1 MSNSNTDWCQKMIN
15 STIKKMIAL
24 CILAIIFV
32 VITYNNSR
40 IKDIY
45 PSLSEINYTVQM
57 FEQKEDIAFFNFDH
71 TTLARDEELYEDKF
85 DDCYYAL
92 LINDTDKEF
101 CVAKNIYDRMY
112 PASMTKVMTAIIVAE
127 KLEAGEI
134 SLDDMVEIKTYYDL
148 TYEGVIASDLFPGY
162 KISLKNLL
170 SGLLIE
176 SNNYYALYLAEYIAG
191 DVNSFC
197 KLMNEKA
204 KEIGATNTHFVN
216 PHGLDDPNHY
226 SCPYDIYLITKE
238 AYTHDVIKQIDEFA
252 NYTYVY
258 YTDEGIEVDADIEAT
273 NYFKTGQAVLPSN
286 YTMNVWK
293 TGTTD
298 AAGYCLTMYLEKDGK
313 SYIMVASSWESKYTL
328 YSAIVRM
335 LCLIE

>member
-1 MSNSNTDWCQKMIN
+1 MIN

-112 PASMTKVMTAIIVAE
+112 PASMTKEVLKNAE
-127 KLEAGEI
+127 KRRKHQL
-134 SLDDMVEIKTYYDL
+134 
-148 TYEGVIASDLFPGY
+148 EGV
-162 KISLKNLL
+162 
-170 SGLLIE
+170 
-176 SNNYYALYLAEYIAG
+176 
-191 DVNSFC
+191 
-197 KLMNEKA
+197 
-204 KEIGATNTHFVN
+204 
-216 PHGLDDPNHY
+216 
-226 SCPYDIYLITKE
+226 
-238 AYTHDVIKQIDEFA
+238 
-252 NYTYVY
+252 
-258 YTDEGIEVDADIEAT
+258 
-273 NYFKTGQAVLPSN
+273 
-286 YTMNVWK
+286 
-293 TGTTD
+293 
-298 AAGYCLTMYLEKDGK
+298 
-313 SYIMVASSWESKYTL
+313 
-328 YSAIVRM
+328 R
-335 LCLIE
+335 